1 MSMEE
6 QEMQGQIHD
15 WAMTEDDIPTNP
27 PSIPR
32 VDPTKT
38 DMKDFME
45 EMRKKLLAEE
55 AELEANK
62 TPEQKKQESE
72 EAKEKLVA
80 ARIKMLFNQP
90 FFGNIACRLQ
100 LKDVTDDGWCPT
112 AATDGRHF
120 FYNRNFVNGLNTQ
133 QCVFLVGHEIGH
145 CIYEHF
151 LRVGDRNKQ
160 YWNMAGDYKINGMLV
175 REKIGEIIDQVNICY
190 DPKYNTDEWYTENV
204 YDDLESQQAP
214 VKMTLDVHLDVEG
227 EGEDGKPCNSGGG
240 DDKEDGEGK
249 GKGKKPTISK
259 DDAKAISDELKNA
272 VIQAAQ
278 SVGAGNIPAEI
289 QRIIGQLTEPK
300 MDWKALIRVS
310 LESNLKNDF
319 TFMTPNRKSQFNNVV
334 LPAMNKEQ
342 MIDICIAMDASGS
355 IGQDDATDF
364 LSEVKGIMD
373 QFGQYKIRIW
383 SFDTKVYAYDE
394 FTHDD
399 GRDIT
404 EYQLVGGG
412 GTDFV
417 CNWDYMKEN
426 DIEPDQFIMFTDGEP
441 WRSWGD
447 PDYCDTLFLIK
458 NNYSKPEA
466 PFGQSVYYDQDPNQK
481 LAA

>member
-1 MSMEE
+1 MSIEE

-15 WAMTEDDIPTNP
+15 WAMSEDDIPVNQP
-27 PSIPR
+27 PIPQ

-55 AELEANK
+55 AELEAKK

-120 FYNRNFVNGLNTQ
+120 FYNRNFVNNLNTQ

-227 EGEDGKPCNSGGG
+227 EGEDGKPCQGG
-240 DDKEDGEGK
+240 DGDGEDGEGK

-278 SVGAGNIPAEI
+278 SVGAGNVPAEI
-289 QRIIGQLTEPK
+289 ARMIGELTDPK
-300 MDWKALIRVS
+300 MDWRALIRVS
-310 LESNLKNDF
+310 LESNMKNDF

-355 IGQDDATDF
+355 IGQDDCTTF

-373 QFGQYKIRIW
+373 QFGCYRIRIW
-383 SFDTKVYAYDE
+383 SFDTAVYAYDE

-404 EYQLVGGG
+404 EYKIVGGG

-426 DIEPDQFIMFTDGEP
+426 DITPDQFIMFTDGEP

-447 PDYCDTLFLIK
+447 EDYCDTLFLIK
-458 NNYSKPEA
+458 NKYSKPEA
-466 PFGQSVYYDQDPNQK
+466 PFGQSVYFEDKQ
-481 LAA
+481 AA

>member
-1 MSMEE
+1 MSVDTQE
-6 QEMQGQIHD
+6 QDMQKEIID
-15 WAMTEDDIPTNP
+15 RMLNEDA
-27 PSIPR
+27 S
-32 VDPTKT
+32 V
-38 DMKDFME
+38 
-45 EMRKKLLAEE
+45 E
-55 AELEANK
+55 AEK

-72 EAKEKLVA
+72 EAKEKLVT
-80 ARIKMLFNQP
+80 ARVKMLFNQP

-100 LKDVTDDGWCPT
+100 LKDVTDEGWCPT

-120 FYNRNFVNGLNTQ
+120 FYNRNFVNSLSVQ
-133 QCVFLVGHEIGH
+133 QNVFLVGHEIGH

-151 LRVGDRNKQ
+151 LRVNDRDKQ

-190 DPKYNTDEWYTENV
+190 DEKYNTDEWYTENV

-227 EGEDGKPCNSGGG
+227 EGEDGKPCAGGGG
-240 DDKEDGEGK
+240 DDKEDGEGN
-249 GKGKKPTISK
+249 GVGKKPTISK

-278 SVGAGNIPAEI
+278 SVGAGNVPAEI
-289 QRIIGQLTEPK
+289 QRIIGQLTDPK

-310 LESNLKNDF
+310 LESNMKNDF

-342 MIDICIAMDASGS
+342 MIDICISIDASGS
-355 IGQDDATDF
+355 ISDHDTNAF
-364 LSEVKGIMD
+364 LSEVKGVMD
-373 QFGQYKIRIW
+373 QFGQYRIRIW
-383 SFDTKVYAYDE
+383 SFDTKCYNFDT

-404 EYQLVGGG
+404 EYKVIGGG

-417 CNWDYMKEN
+417 CNWEMMKEN

-441 WRSWGD
+441 FRSWGD
-447 PDYCDTLFLIK
+447 PEYCDTLFLIK

-466 PFGQSVYYDQDPNQK
+466 PFGTTVYYDEDPNQK
-481 LAA
+481 MAA

>member
-1 MSMEE
+1 MSIEE

-15 WAMTEDDIPTNP
+15 WTMTEDDIPTNQP
-27 PSIPR
+27 PIPR

-55 AELEANK
+55 AELEAQK

-90 FFGNIACRLQ
+90 FFGNIACRL
-100 LKDVTDDGWCPT
+100 KIVDVTDDGWCPT

-120 FYNRNFVNGLNTQ
+120 FYNRNFVNSLNTQ
-133 QCVFLVGHEIGH
+133 QVVFLVGHEIGH

-151 LRVGDRNKQ
+151 LRVGDRDKK

-175 REKIGEIIDQVNICY
+175 REKIGEIIDQANICY
-190 DPKYNTDEWYTENV
+190 DEKYNTDEWYTENV
-204 YDDLESQQAP
+204 YDDLEAQQAP

-227 EGEDGKPCNSGGG
+227 EGEDGKPSASGGG
-240 DDKEDGEGK
+240 DDKEDSDGK

-259 DDAKAISDELKNA
+259 EDARAISDELKNA

-278 SVGAGNIPAEI
+278 SVGAGNVPAEI
-289 QRIIGQLTEPK
+289 ARMISELTEPK
-300 MDWKALIRVS
+300 MDWRQFVRVT
-310 LESNLKNDF
+310 LESNLVSDF
-319 TFMTPNRKSQFNNVV
+319 TFMKPNRKSQFNNVV
-334 LPAMNKEQ
+334 LPSMMRDEK
-342 MIDICIAMDASGS
+342 IDICISIDASGS

-373 QFGQYKIRIW
+373 QFGSYRIRIW
-383 SFDTKVYAYDE
+383 SFDTSVYAYDE
-394 FTHDD
+394 FTDDD
-399 GRDIT
+399 GRSIE
-404 EYQLVGGG
+404 EYKLVGGG
-412 GTDFV
+412 GTDFM
-417 CNWDYMKEN
+417 CNWHYMEEN
-426 DIEPDQFIMFTDGEP
+426 DIVPDQLIMFTDGEP
-441 WRSWGD
+441 FNKWGIE
-447 PDYCDTLFLIK
+447 DYCDTLFLIK
-458 NNYSKPEA
+458 NKYSKPVA
-466 PFGQSVYYDQDPNQK
+466 PFGQTIYYEEAQK
-481 LAA
+481 KAA

>member
-1 MSMEE
+1 MSIEE
-6 QEMQGQIHD
+6 AKMQGQIHD
-15 WAMTEDDIPTNP
+15 WAMADVNHMPVP
-27 PSIPR
+27 GSHIPR
-32 VDPTKT
+32 TNGVPS
-38 DMKDFME
+38 KDE
-45 EMRKKLLAEE
+45 LEQIRDKILAEE
-55 AELEANK
+55 AEKEAQK

-72 EAKEKLVA
+72 EANEKLVS
-80 ARIKMLFNQP
+80 ARIKMLFNQA
-90 FFGNIACRLQ
+90 FFGNIACRLK

-120 FYNRNFVNGLNTQ
+120 FYNRNFVNSLNVQ

-151 LRVGDRNKQ
+151 LRVGDRDKK

-175 REKIGEIIDQVNICY
+175 REKIGEIIDQVDICY
-190 DPKYNTDEWYTENV
+190 NDKYNTDEWYTENV
-204 YDDLESQQAP
+204 YDDLESSQAP
-214 VKMTLDVHLDVEG
+214 IKMTLDVHLDVEG
-227 EGEDGKPCNSGGG
+227 EGEDGKPCAGGSG
-240 DDKEDGEGK
+240 DNEEDGEGK

-278 SVGAGNIPAEI
+278 SVGAGNVPAEI
-289 QRIIGQLTEPK
+289 ARIVGQLTEPK
-300 MDWKALIRVS
+300 MDWKALVRVS
-310 LESNLKNDF
+310 LESNMKNDF

-334 LPAMNKEQ
+334 LPAMAREQ
-342 MIDICIAMDASGS
+342 MIDICISMDASGS

-364 LSEVKGIMD
+364 LSEVKGIVD
-373 QFGQYKIRIW
+373 QFGQYRIRIW
-383 SFDTKVYAYDE
+383 SFDTAVYGYDE

-417 CNWDYMKEN
+417 CNWDYMKEH

-458 NNYSKPEA
+458 NRYSKPEA
-466 PFGQSVYYDQDPNQK
+466 PFGQSVYYDENPNQR